1 MACGNGE
8 GGGQGGSSDEEI
20 EVGNQGTLPTK
31 EGAVA
36 AEDLHDGL
44 GQREYRVA
52 CDDAADR
59 FDTRARFD
67 QR

>member
-1 MACGNGE
+1 MARGNGE
-8 GGGQGGSSDEEI
+8 GVGQGGSGDEEV
-20 EVGNQGTLPTK
+20 EVGSQGTLPMK
-31 EGAVA
+31 KGQVA

-44 GQREYRVA
+44 GHQESRVA

-59 FDTRARFD
+59 FDIRARFD